1 MMNNRWTILVCAL
14 SVMVIFSSCSK
25 SASPDAKK
33 ESYEFTTVS
42 KGSIENTV
50 TTSGTLE
57 VVSSVDVLAEMSGR
71 IENVYVNY
79 NDHVKK
85 GQILAKINTD
95 LLKIQEKAAQSS
107 VDKYQAIYDLQTLT
121 VKNSKALFDKDLISD
136 YDYKSAVATL
146 NEDKADLASAKAS
159 LEQIQTEINQYAY
172 ITSPIDGIV
181 LARDIDPGSSVT
193 GGSVSSSTTLFT
205 LTNSL
210 AQMEIEA
217 EVDELDIGSVK
228 VGQEVRFTVAA
239 DSDQNFTGTVKE
251 VRLVP
256 ETSDNLVYYYVIILA
271 DNSSGKLLPGM
282 TATVNFII
290 QKKDNI
296 LTVPSAALR
305 FTPASLSDAEKQRA
319 LFLANLSS
327 DMSQTEREQAIAEYD
342 ATQKAHTTSG
352 KTAKT
357 GGLSSLISNS
367 GGLGGPMMGGAPP
380 QSQTQ
385 QTNQAEQSTST
396 SSVVRKPLWY
406 IDDTGKL
413 AAVMVQVGISDT
425 TKTEII
431 GADSLEGKEV
441 ILKVKV
447 N

>member
-1 MMNNRWTILVCAL
+1 
-14 SVMVIFSSCSK
+14 MVIFSSCSK

>member
-1 MMNNRWTILVCAL
+1 MVNNRWTILVCAL

-25 SASPDAKK
+25 SASTDANK

-85 GQILAKINTD
+85 GQVLARINTD

-146 NEDKADLASAKAS
+146 NADKADLASAKAS

-172 ITSPIDGIV
+172 VTSPIDGIV
-181 LARDIDPGSSVT
+181 LARDVDPGSSVT

-251 VRLVP
+251 VRLMP

-282 TATVNFII
+282 TATVNFIT
-290 QKKDNI
+290 QEKDNI
-296 LTVPSAALR
+296 LTVSSAVLR
-305 FTPASLSDAEKQRA
+305 FTPASLTDAEKQRA

-327 DMSQTEREQAIAEYD
+327 DMSQADREQAIAEYD
-342 ATQKAHTTSG
+342 ATQKAQSTSEKTTQ
-352 KTAKT
+352 T

-367 GGLGGPMMGGAPP
+367 GSLRGPMMGGSPP
-380 QSQTQ
+380 QSQNQ
-385 QTNQAEQSTST
+385 QTNQTEQSTST

-441 ILKVKV
+441 ILKAKV